1 VFEAKREIVMD
12 EETRAHNESLLQ
24 IYTGHLRQLELMAAK
39 YGDLAV
45 PSHVTLEIAEY
56 RRQIAELETQLR
68 GPAGARPPGPRHNLP
83 SRDYE
88 QFIGRQHELAEIH
101 RLLSPRSRA
110 FVITIDGIGGIGK
123 SALALESAYAFVEQ
137 YANLPEDER
146 FAAIV
151 WVSAKRTYLTASGI
165 RERRQVFRTIEDVFA
180 AIARVLD
187 YPAITRARPEEQ
199 RALVEQ
205 VLREQRTLLLLD
217 NLETVDDAELS
228 DFLHELPEPTK
239 ALITTRHRIDVA
251 RPVRLSDMHRDDALV
266 LIAQEAARKNVMI
279 TPQQQQDLWKRTGG
293 LPLAV
298 VWSIGLMSVGHGI
311 DAVLRR
317 LSVGQND
324 LASFC
329 FAETVAR
336 IRGRDAER
344 LLLSLALFER
354 SVSRVMLGEVAGL
367 GDDSVGRDD
376 GLAEL
381 LQISLI
387 NQRAD
392 RFKLLPLTH
401 NFAREMLRQQ
411 PDLDRKLRERW
422 IGQLSALA
430 QPYATVYH
438 IQPSPLPLVKDGQ
451 HLVGLA
457 QWARQAERN
466 DLYLAIL
473 PAVLYYTDTMGDW
486 TELLAFAKDG
496 LEQAALLGRAQET
509 PRIYCTIAWVQ
520 SQQGQHDQAEQA
532 LQTGLAIARQSRSH
546 MWEIESLSRLAQV
559 VRRRGDLAGAAAYC
573 DQAEALMHLLDGPLL
588 MYERADIEYER
599 GKIARDRGD
608 WIDAQQRFQAAHAV
622 FNTDDTSPSFNVER
636 AWGVVGNLAYALS
649 QQNDTIE
656 AVRLFRQ
663 SLEFFR
669 QFGGRSY
676 TATLLVRL
684 AELEARSSM
693 RAEALAHVQEALD
706 VSRKL
711 GMVQE
716 LAQAEALLAK
726 LADATT

>member
-1 VFEAKREIVMD
+1 MD
-12 EETRAHNESLLQ
+12 EEERAHNESLLH

-39 YGDLAV
+39 YGDLAA

-56 RRQIAELETQLR
+56 RQKIAELEARLR
-68 GPAGARPPGPRHNLP
+68 SPSSRSAEGPRHNLP

-88 QFIGRQHELAEIH
+88 QFIGRQQELAEVR
-101 RLLSPRSRA
+101 RLLGPKSRA
-110 FVITIDGIGGIGK
+110 FVITVDGIGGIGK
-123 SALALESAYAFVEQ
+123 SALVLESAYAFVDQ
-137 YANLPEDER
+137 YKDLPESER
-146 FAAIV
+146 FEAIV

-199 RALVEQ
+199 RTLAEQ

-217 NLETVDDAELS
+217 NLETVDDEELL

-251 RPVRLSDMHRDDALV
+251 RPVRLSDMNRDDALL
-266 LIAQEAARKNVMI
+266 LIAQEAARKNVTI
-279 TPQQQQDLWKRTGG
+279 TPQQQEELWQRTGG

-311 DAVLRR
+311 DAVLRQ

-336 IRGRDAER
+336 IRGRNAER
-344 LLLSLALFER
+344 LLLALALFER
-354 SVSRVMLGEVAGL
+354 SVSREMLGEVAGL
-367 GDDSVGRDD
+367 GDDIVGRDD

-401 NFAREMLRQQ
+401 NFARQMLRQQ
-411 PDLDRKLRERW
+411 PQLDRDLRERW
-422 IGQLSALA
+422 ISQLSALA
-430 QPYATVYH
+430 RPYATVHH
-438 IQPSPLPLVKDGQ
+438 IQPSPLPLVKDGR

-457 QWARQAERN
+457 QWARQAERA
-466 DLYLAIL
+466 DIYLAIL
-473 PAVLYYTDTMGDW
+473 PAVLYYTDTIGDW
-486 TELLAFAKDG
+486 TELLSFAKDG
-496 LEQAALLGRAQET
+496 IEQAALLGRAQET
-509 PRIYCTIAWVQ
+509 PRIYCTIAWVY
-520 SQQGQHDQAEQA
+520 SQQGHHDKAEQA
-532 LQTGLAIARQSRSH
+532 LNTGLAIARQSSSQI
-546 MWEIESLSRLAQV
+546 WEIESLSRLAQT
-559 VRRRGDLAGAAAYC
+559 VRRRGDLTGAEAYC
-573 DQAEALMHLLDGPLL
+573 DQAYALTHTLDGALL
-588 MYERADIEYER
+588 VYERADIEYER

-608 WIDAQQRFQAAHAV
+608 WAGARQRFQAAHAV
-622 FNTDDTSPSFNVER
+622 FNTEDASPSFNVER
-636 AWGVVGNLAYALS
+636 AWSVVGNLAYTLS
-649 QQNDTIE
+649 QQNDTTE

-669 QFGGRSY
+669 QFGSRGY

-693 RAEALAHVQEALD
+693 RSEALAHAHEALD
-706 VSRKL
+706 LSRKL

-716 LAQAEALLAK
+716 LAQAEALLTR
-726 LADATT
+726 LGDA

>member
-1 VFEAKREIVMD
+1 MD
-12 EETRAHNESLLQ
+12 AAERAFIESLLQ
-24 IYTGHLRQLELMAAK
+24 THRSHLQVLEQQAATFGVMAPP
-39 YGDLAV
+39 YV
-45 PSHVTLEIAEY
+45 ITQIAEY
-56 RRQIAELETQLR
+56 RQKIADLEDRLR
-68 GPAGARPPGPRHNLP
+68 PVTAQQKRAPHHNLP
-83 SRDYE
+83 PRDYE
-88 QFIGRQHELAEIH
+88 QFVGRQQELDEIR
-101 RLLSPRSRA
+101 RLLNPSNRA
-110 FVITIDGIGGIGK
+110 FVVTVDGIGGIGK
-123 SALALESAYAFVEQ
+123 SALVLESAYAFVDQ
-137 YANLPEDER
+137 YNDLPENER
-146 FAAIV
+146 FEAIV

-165 RERRQVFRTIEDVFA
+165 RERHQVFRTIEDVFA

-187 YPAITRARPEEQ
+187 YPAITRAHPKEQ
-199 RALVEQ
+199 RALAEQ
-205 VLREQRTLLLLD
+205 ALREQRTLLLLD
-217 NLETVDDAELS
+217 NLETVDDEELL

-251 RPVRLSDMHRDDALV
+251 RPVRLSDMNRDDALL
-266 LIAQEAARKNVMI
+266 LIAQEAARKNVTI
-279 TPQQQQDLWKRTGG
+279 TPQQQENLWQRTGG

-311 DAVLRR
+311 DAVLRQ

-336 IRGRDAER
+336 IRGRNAER
-344 LLLSLALFER
+344 LLLALALFER

-367 GDDSVGRDD
+367 GDDIVGRDD

-411 PDLDRKLRERW
+411 PELDHELRERW

-430 QPYATVYH
+430 QPYATVHH
-438 IQPSPLPLVKDGQ
+438 IHPSPLPLVKDGQ
-451 HLVGLA
+451 HLVSLA

-466 DLYLAIL
+466 DVYLAIL
-473 PAVLYYTDTMGDW
+473 PAVLYYTDTTGDW
-486 TELLAFAKDG
+486 TELLSFAKDG

-520 SQQGQHDQAEQA
+520 SQQGYHDKAEQA
-532 LQTGLAIARQSRSH
+532 LHTGLAIARQSSSH
-546 MWEIESLSRLAQV
+546 IWEIESLSRLAQT
-559 VRRRGDLAGAAAYC
+559 VRRRGDLAGAEAYC
-573 DQAEALMHLLDGPLL
+573 DQAYALTNTLDGQLL
-588 MYERADIEYER
+588 VYARADLEYEL

-608 WIDAQQRFQAAHAV
+608 WAAAQQRFQAAHAV
-622 FNTDDTSPSFNVER
+622 FNTEDVSPSFNVER
-636 AWGVVGNLAYALS
+636 AWGVVGNLAHVLS
-649 QQNDTIE
+649 QQNDTTE

-669 QFGGRSY
+669 QFGGRGS

-693 RAEALAHVQEALD
+693 RSEALAHAHEALD
-706 VSRKL
+706 LSRKL

-726 LADATT
+726 IAEVSQDD

>member
-1 VFEAKREIVMD
+1 MD
-12 EETRAHNESLLQ
+12 EQERAHNESLLQ

-56 RRQIAELETQLR
+56 RRKIAELESRLR
-68 GPAGARPPGPRHNLP
+68 SPAGDRPAGPRHNLP
-83 SRDYE
+83 PRDYE
-88 QFIGRQHELAEIH
+88 QFVGRQTELAEVR
-101 RLLSPRSRA
+101 RLLGRDHRA
-110 FVITIDGIGGIGK
+110 VAVTIDGIGGIGK
-123 SALALESAYAFVEQ
+123 SALVLESAYAFIDQ
-137 YANLPEDER
+137 YNDLPESER
-146 FAAIV
+146 FEAIV

-199 RALVEQ
+199 RALAEQ
-205 VLREQRTLLLLD
+205 ALREQRTLLLLD
-217 NLETVDDAELS
+217 NLETVDDEELL

-251 RPVRLSDMHRDDALV
+251 RPVRLSAMSRDDAIS
-266 LIAQEAARKNVMI
+266 LIAQEAARKNVI
-279 TPQQQQDLWKRTGG
+279 IVPRQQEELWQRTGG

-311 DAVLRR
+311 DAVLRQ
-317 LSVGQND
+317 LSLGQND

-329 FAETVAR
+329 FAKLVER
-336 IRGRDAER
+336 IRGHDTER
-344 LLLSLALFER
+344 LLLALALFER

-367 GDDSVGRDD
+367 GDDIVGRDD

-411 PDLDRKLRERW
+411 PQLDRDLRERW
-422 IGQLSALA
+422 IERLTALA
-430 QPYATVYH
+430 RPYATVHH
-438 IQPSPLPLVKDGQ
+438 IQPSPLPLVKDGL
-451 HLVGLA
+451 HLVSLA

-466 DLYLAIL
+466 DVYLAIL

-486 TELLAFAKDG
+486 TELLSFAQDG

-520 SQQGQHDQAEQA
+520 SQQGHHDQAEQA
-532 LQTGLAIARQSRSH
+532 LHTGLAIARQSSSH
-546 MWEIESLSRLAQV
+546 IWEIESLARLAQT
-559 VRRRGDLAGAAAYC
+559 VRRRGDLTSAEAYC
-573 DQAEALMHLLDGPLL
+573 DQADALMHTLDGALL
-588 MYERADIEYER
+588 VYERADIEYER

-608 WIDAQQRFQAAHAV
+608 WAGAQQRFQAAHVV
-622 FNTDDTSPSFNVER
+622 FNTEDISPTFNVER
-636 AWGVVGNLAYALS
+636 AWGVLGNLAYALS
-649 QQNDTIE
+649 QQNDTTE

-669 QFGGRSY
+669 QFGGRGY

-693 RAEALAHVQEALD
+693 RSEALAHAQEALD
-706 VSRKL
+706 LSRKL

-716 LAQAEALLAK
+716 VVQSEALLAK
-726 LADATT
+726 LTEESQTD

>member
-1 VFEAKREIVMD
+1 MD
-12 EETRAHNESLLQ
+12 EDARAHNESLLQ

-45 PSHVTLEIAEY
+45 PSHITLEIAEY
-56 RRQIAELETQLR
+56 RRKISELEGRLR
-68 GPAGARPPGPRHNLP
+68 PLVAQQKGAPRHNLP
-83 SRDYE
+83 PRDYE
-88 QFIGRQHELAEIH
+88 QFIGRQPELAEVR
-101 RLLSPRSRA
+101 RLLGPRSRA

-123 SALALESAYAFVEQ
+123 SALVLESAYAFVDH
-137 YANLPEDER
+137 YNDLPESER
-146 FAAIV
+146 FEAIV
-151 WVSAKRTYLTASGI
+151 WVSAKHTYLTASGI

-187 YPAITRARPEEQ
+187 YRAITRARPQEQ
-199 RALVEQ
+199 RMLAEQ
-205 VLREQRTLLLLD
+205 VLRQQRTLLLLD
-217 NLETVDDAELS
+217 NLETVDDEELL

-251 RPVRLSDMHRDDALV
+251 RPVRLSDMRRDDALL
-266 LIAQEAARKNVMI
+266 LIAQEAARKNVII
-279 TPQQQQDLWKRTGG
+279 TSQQQEDLWHRTGG

-311 DAVLRR
+311 DAVLRQ
-317 LSVGQND
+317 LSVGQSD

-329 FAETVAR
+329 FAETIAR

-344 LLLSLALFER
+344 LLLALALFER
-354 SVSRVMLGEVAGL
+354 SVSRTMLGEVAGL
-367 GDDSVGRDD
+367 GDDIVGRDD

-411 PDLDRKLRERW
+411 PDLDRDLRARW
-422 IGQLSALA
+422 VSQLSALA
-430 QPYATVYH
+430 QPYATVH
-438 IQPSPLPLVKDGQ
+438 HMQPSPLPLVKDGR

-457 QWARQAERN
+457 QWARQADRG
-466 DLYLAIL
+466 DIYLAIL

-486 TELLAFAKDG
+486 TELLSFAENG
-496 LEQAALLGRAQET
+496 LEQAALLGRAEET

-520 SQQGQHDQAEQA
+520 SQQGHHDKAEQA
-532 LQTGLAIARQSRSH
+532 LNTGLAIARQSSSQI
-546 MWEIESLSRLAQV
+546 WEIESLSRLAQTL
-559 VRRRGDLAGAAAYC
+559 RRRGDLAGAETYC
-573 DQAEALMHLLDGPLL
+573 DQAYALTHMLDGPLL
-588 MYERADIEYER
+588 DYERADIEYER

-608 WIDAQQRFQAAHAV
+608 WAGAQQRFQAAHAV
-622 FNTDDTSPSFNVER
+622 FNSEDISPSFNVER

-649 QQNDTIE
+649 QQNNTTE
-656 AVRLFRQ
+656 AARLFRQ

-669 QFGGRSY
+669 QFGGRGY

-693 RAEALAHVQEALD
+693 RSEALAHAHEALEL
-706 VSRKL
+706 SRKL

-716 LAQAEALLAK
+716 QAQAEALLAQ
-726 LADATT
+726 LGTG

>member
-1 VFEAKREIVMD
+1 MD
-12 EETRAHNESLLQ
+12 EEARAHNESLLQ

-45 PSHVTLEIAEY
+45 PPYVTLEIAEY
-56 RRQIAELETQLR
+56 RRKIAELE
-68 GPAGARPPGPRHNLP
+68 GPRREPAPRSSAGPRHNLP

-88 QFIGRQHELAEIH
+88 QFIGRQPELAELR
-101 RLLSPRSRA
+101 RLLGPRSRS

-123 SALALESAYAFVEQ
+123 SALVLESAYTFVDQ
-137 YANLPEDER
+137 YHDLPEHER
-146 FAAIV
+146 FEAII

-187 YPAITRARPEEQ
+187 YPAITRARPDQQ
-199 RALVEQ
+199 RALAEQ

-217 NLETVDDAELS
+217 NLETVDDEELL

-251 RPVRLSDMHRDDALV
+251 RPVRLADMNRDDALL
-266 LIAQEAARKNVMI
+266 LIAQEAARKHVTI
-279 TPQQQQDLWKRTGG
+279 TPQQQQELWQRTGG

-298 VWSIGLMSVGHGI
+298 VWSIGLISVGHGI

-336 IRGRDAER
+336 IRGRNAER
-344 LLLSLALFER
+344 LLLALAVFER
-354 SVSRVMLGEVAGL
+354 SVSRAMLGEVAGL
-367 GDDSVGRDD
+367 GDDVVGRDD

-381 LQISLI
+381 LQVSLI

-411 PDLDRKLRERW
+411 PELDRDLRERW
-422 IGQLSALA
+422 IGQLRALA
-430 QPYATVYH
+430 QPYATVHH
-438 IQPSPLPLVKDGQ
+438 IQPSPLPLLKDGR

-466 DLYLAIL
+466 DVYLAIL
-473 PAVLYYTDTMGDW
+473 PAVLYYTDTVGDW
-486 TELLAFAKDG
+486 TELLSFAKDG

-520 SQQGQHDQAEQA
+520 SQQGHHDQAEQA
-532 LQTGLAIARQSRSH
+532 LHTGLAIARQSGSQI
-546 MWEIESLSRLAQV
+546 WEIESLARLAQT

-573 DQAEALMHLLDGPLL
+573 DQAYALTHTLAGPLL

-608 WIDAQQRFQAAHAV
+608 WAAAQQRFQAAHAV
-622 FNTDDTSPSFNVER
+622 FNTEDISPTFNVER

-656 AVRLFRQ
+656 AVRLFQQ
-663 SLEFFR
+663 SLAFFR
-669 QFGGRSY
+669 QFGGRGY

-684 AELEARSSM
+684 AELEARSGM
-693 RAEALAHVQEALD
+693 RSDALAHVHEALD
-706 VSRKL
+706 LSRKL
-711 GMVQE
+711 GMVHE
-716 LAQAEALLAK
+716 LAQAEALLAT
-726 LADATT
+726 LAESE

>member
-1 VFEAKREIVMD
+1 MD
-12 EETRAHNESLLQ
+12 EDARAHNESLLQ

-45 PSHVTLEIAEY
+45 PSHITLEIAEY
-56 RRQIAELETQLR
+56 RRKITELEGRLR
-68 GPAGARPPGPRHNLP
+68 PLTSQQKDAPRHNLP
-83 SRDYE
+83 PRDYE
-88 QFIGRQHELAEIH
+88 QFIGRQPELAEVR
-101 RLLSPRSRA
+101 RLLGSRSRA
-110 FVITIDGIGGIGK
+110 FVITIDGIGGVGK
-123 SALALESAYAFVEQ
+123 SALVLESAYAFIDQ
-137 YANLPEDER
+137 YNDLPESER
-146 FAAIV
+146 FEAIV

-180 AIARVLD
+180 AIARVID

-217 NLETVDDAELS
+217 NLETVDDEELL

-251 RPVRLSDMHRDDALV
+251 RPVRLSDMRRDDALL
-266 LIAQEAARKNVMI
+266 LIAQEAARKHVTI
-279 TPQQQQDLWKRTGG
+279 TPQQQEDLWQRTGG

-298 VWSIGLMSVGHGI
+298 VWSIGLISVGHGI
-311 DAVLRR
+311 EAVLRQ
-317 LSVGQND
+317 LSIGQND

-329 FAETVAR
+329 FAETIAR
-336 IRGRDAER
+336 IRGRNAER
-344 LLLSLALFER
+344 LLLALALFER
-354 SVSRVMLGEVAGL
+354 SVSRTMLGEVAGL
-367 GDDSVGRDD
+367 GNDIVGRDD

-411 PDLDRKLRERW
+411 PDLDRDLHARW
-422 IGQLSALA
+422 IDQLSALA
-430 QPYATVYH
+430 QPYATVH
-438 IQPSPLPLVKDGQ
+438 HMQPSPLPLVKDGQ

-457 QWARQAERN
+457 QWARQAERA
-466 DLYLAIL
+466 DIYLAIL

-486 TELLAFAKDG
+486 TELLSFAEDG

-520 SQQGQHDQAEQA
+520 SQQGHHDKAEQT
-532 LQTGLAIARQSRSH
+532 LNTGLTIARQSSSQI
-546 MWEIESLSRLAQV
+546 WEIESLSRLAQT
-559 VRRRGDLAGAAAYC
+559 VRRRGDLTSAETYC
-573 DQAEALMHLLDGPLL
+573 DQAYALTHMLDDPLL
-588 MYERADIEYER
+588 AYERADIEYER
-599 GKIARDRGD
+599 GKIARDPGD
-608 WIDAQQRFQAAHAV
+608 WADARQRFQAAHAV
-622 FNTDDTSPSFNVER
+622 FNSDDVSPSFNVER

-649 QQNDTIE
+649 QENETTE

-669 QFGGRSY
+669 QFGGRGY

-693 RAEALAHVQEALD
+693 HAEALAHAHEALD
-706 VSRKL
+706 LSRKL
-711 GMVQE
+711 GMVHE
-716 LAQAEALLAK
+716 LAQAEALLAQ
-726 LADATT
+726 LGAA

>member
-1 VFEAKREIVMD
+1 MMD
-12 EETRAHNESLLQ
+12 EDARAHNESLLQ

-45 PSHVTLEIAEY
+45 PSHITLEIAEN
-56 RRQIAELETQLR
+56 RRKITELEGRLR
-68 GPAGARPPGPRHNLP
+68 PVTSQQKDATRHNLP
-83 SRDYE
+83 PRDYE
-88 QFIGRQHELAEIH
+88 QFIGRQPELAELR
-101 RLLSPRSRA
+101 RLLGPRSRA
-110 FVITIDGIGGIGK
+110 FVITVDGIGGIGK
-123 SALALESAYAFVEQ
+123 SALVLESAYAFVDQ
-137 YANLPEDER
+137 YNDLPESER
-146 FAAIV
+146 FEAII

-199 RALVEQ
+199 RVLAEQ

-217 NLETVDDAELS
+217 NLETVDDEELL

-251 RPVRLSDMHRDDALV
+251 RPVRLSDMRRDDALL
-266 LIAQEAARKNVMI
+266 LIAQEAARKNVTI
-279 TPQQQQDLWKRTGG
+279 TPQQQEDLWQRTGG

-311 DAVLRR
+311 DAVLRQ

-324 LASFC
+324 LARFC
-329 FAETVAR
+329 FAETITR

-344 LLLSLALFER
+344 LLLALALCER
-354 SVSRVMLGEVAGL
+354 SVSRTMLGEVAGL
-367 GDDSVGRDD
+367 GDDIVGRDD

-411 PDLDRKLRERW
+411 PDLDRDLRARW
-422 IGQLSALA
+422 IEQLSALA
-430 QPYATVYH
+430 QPYATVH
-438 IQPSPLPLVKDGQ
+438 HMQPSPLPLVKDGR
-451 HLVGLA
+451 HLIGLA
-457 QWARQAERN
+457 QWARQAERA
-466 DLYLAIL
+466 DVYLAIL

-486 TELLAFAKDG
+486 TELLSFAEDG

-520 SQQGQHDQAEQA
+520 SQQGHHDKAEQA
-532 LQTGLAIARQSRSH
+532 LNTGLAIARQSSSQI
-546 MWEIESLSRLAQV
+546 WEIESLSRLAQTL
-559 VRRRGDLAGAAAYC
+559 RRRGDLTGAETYCNQAY
-573 DQAEALMHLLDGPLL
+573 ALTHMLDGQLLD
-588 MYERADIEYER
+588 YERADIEYER

-608 WIDAQQRFQAAHAV
+608 WADAQRRFQAAHAV
-622 FNTDDTSPSFNVER
+622 FNSEDIRPSFNVER
-636 AWGVVGNLAYALS
+636 A
-649 QQNDTIE
+649 
-656 AVRLFRQ
+656 
-663 SLEFFR
+663 
-669 QFGGRSY
+669 
-676 TATLLVRL
+676 
-684 AELEARSSM
+684 
-693 RAEALAHVQEALD
+693 
-706 VSRKL
+706 
-711 GMVQE
+711 
-716 LAQAEALLAK
+716 
-726 LADATT
+726 